1 MFGMFLGC
9 LVQAPTVVPVS
20 NKRPNQPS
28 GLTGHSY
35 STSGGP
41 ASREGATD
49 SDTQFPRANRFI
61 TNILQWCKDT
71 SAGSIQDSLAVGEL
85 SSLSTVYHKPAFA
98 ETGACSLLDLA
109 RTATSLIPVLSLL
122 AFSTSFQLLLPAASV
137 SAPHP
142 TRWPST
148 AHERQAHTPQF
159 LHLEPCGILLCSFRG
174 RQTGSLLTQRN

>member
-20 NKRPNQPS
+20 DKRPNQPS

-41 ASREGATD
+41 ASREGVTD

-61 TNILQWCKDT
+61 TNIWQWCKDT
-71 SAGSIQDSLAVGEL
+71 SVGPIQDSLAVGEL
-85 SSLSTVYHKPAFA
+85 SSLSTVYHKLVFA

-122 AFSTSFQLLLPAASV
+122 AFSTYPFLLPAASV
-137 SAPHP
+137 SVPHP
-142 TRWPST
+142 TRRLST
-148 AHERQAHTPQF
+148 ARERQAHTPQF
-159 LHLEPCGILLCSFRG
+159 LHLEPCSVLLCSFRG